1 MSALADAVGG
11 WLEAT
16 GLGGDGE
23 LTLRVPSP
31 GGTRLDGAIEV
42 RTEAQQ
48 VIVYLYAPW
57 LVPRDRWTVA
67 AAVVARLNWALP
79 VGNLELN
86 GEGELRGRAS
96 VDLEGVTLDAG
107 SLARMLE
114 TLVLAGQTALLEGME
129 RVAAVIDGD
138 DPGVLP

>member
-1 MSALADAVGG
+1 LSAPLADRVGD

-16 GLGGDGE
+16 GLDGDGE
-23 LTLRVPSP
+23 LLLAVPSP
-31 GGTRLDGAIEV
+31 GGTRLHGSIEV

-48 VIVYLYAPW
+48 VIVHLDAPW
-57 LVPRDRWTVA
+57 TVPPDRWPEA

-86 GEGELRGRAS
+86 GAGDLRARAS
-96 VDLEGVTLDAG
+96 VDLEGVEVAP
-107 SLARMLE
+107 LARMLE
-114 TLVLAGQTALLEGME
+114 TLVLACQTALLEGIE